1 MLWVG
6 IGLVIIGIAF
16 FGLVMLLVKPLN
28 KLAAVFSSLQVTTDQ
43 LPQNINEVITEVTET
58 IGSGKDTLHMVNEQL
73 KELSPMLHIIG
84 DAGRATNHL
93 SSSMVD
99 AVMRLETS
107 TTEASEFTHRNR
119 LEGLYG
125 ALTLGYFIFQKG
137 KEFSNERNI
146 VDEK

>member
-125 ALTLGYFIFQKG
+125 ALTLGYFFFQKG

>member
-58 IGSGKDTLHMVNEQL
+58 IGSGKDTLYMVNEQL

>member
-6 IGLVIIGIAF
+6 IGLIIIGIAF
-16 FGLVMLLVKPLN
+16 FGLVILLVKPLN
-28 KLAAVFSSLQVTTDQ
+28 KLAGVFDGLQKTTDD
-43 LPQNINEVITEVTET
+43 LPQNINEMTTEVKEA
-58 IGSGKDTLHMVNEQL
+58 IVSGKDMLHEVNEQL
-73 KELSPMLHIIG
+73 KELSPVLHIVG

-99 AVMRLETS
+99 AVMKLETS
-107 TTEASEFTHRNR
+107 TTEASAFTQRNK

-137 KEFSNERNI
+137 KAFNNERNI